1 MTRTGPRPTLTVF
14 APHVIQY
21 QAPLYAELAQHHDL
35 DLHVAFFSDKGV
47 KPYFD
52 AGFGRRV
59 QWDIDLLAGYEHSF
73 VPESWLRRLLSVIA
87 QIRRS
92 DVILVH
98 GHSAP
103 WMLIT
108 TVLAIM
114 SRTPYLLRGD
124 SWVEGTATGWRRTV
138 RNAVVRLVVGP
149 SAAGLA
155 NGIRNADFYRAFGCR
170 DVVMAPYSVDIERFR
185 TGADQARGGRRGRL
199 RALGLNPDIPTI
211 VSAGKL
217 TPVKRPMDLVA
228 ALPLMQTSANLIF
241 IGDGELADT
250 ADAVVS
256 LPEIFNYWLQPG
268 RIQVGFLSA
277 AQIDKRGNINT
288 TVIGPYDN
296 PKVRL
301 PGAGGAPEIPAS
313 CAEVIVVVRHST
325 RVFVNE
331 VGFVTSVG
339 FGRAKGDRQKYGLRG
354 KGPQRIITDLGVL
367 QPDADGEFILTAIH
381 PGVSV
386 EQVKQATGWD
396 LRVATELSVTP
407 EPTKQEL
414 RALRHLETTK
424 GQS

>member
-1 MTRTGPRPTLTVF
+1 MEPRPLLTIF
-14 APHVIQY
+14 ALHVIQY
-21 QAPLYAELAQHHDL
+21 QAPLYAELAQRHDL

-73 VPESWLRRLLSVIA
+73 VPKSWLRRLLSVIA

-98 GHSAP
+98 GHSEP

-170 DVVMAPYSVDIERFR
+170 DVVMAPYSVDIERFG

-228 ALPLMQTSANLIF
+228 ALPLMQASANLIF
-241 IGDGELADT
+241 IGDGELAPSVSQAARGRPVAMLGFVNQEEMPAALSLGDVF
-250 ADAVVS
+250 ALVSGVEPWGLVVNEAMACGLLPVVS
-256 LPEIFNYWLQPG
+256 D
-268 RIQVGFLSA
+268 RVGCAPDLVEGLGEAFPAGDVRALA
-277 AQIDKRGNINT
+277 AALDRAIARLN
-288 TVIGPYDN
+288 DN
-296 PKVRL
+296 DWRREAASRL
-301 PGAGGAPEIPAS
+301 GS
-313 CAEVIVVVRHST
+313 R
-325 RVFVNE
+325 
-331 VGFVTSVG
+331 
-339 FGRAKGDRQKYGLRG
+339 
-354 KGPQRIITDLGVL
+354 
-367 QPDADGEFILTAIH
+367 
-381 PGVSV
+381 
-386 EQVKQATGWD
+386 D
-396 LRVATELSVTP
+396 LRATAAGFAQAAVKATRGL
-407 EPTKQEL
+407 
-414 RALRHLETTK
+414 A
-424 GQS
+424 

>member
-1 MTRTGPRPTLTVF
+1 MEPRPLLTIF
-14 APHVIQY
+14 ALHVIQY

-185 TGADQARGGRRGRL
+185 TGADQAQGGRRGRL

-241 IGDGELADT
+241 IGDGELAPSVSQAARGRPVAMLGFVNQEEMPAALSLGDVF
-250 ADAVVS
+250 ALVSGVEPWGLVVNEAMACGLLPVVS
-256 LPEIFNYWLQPG
+256 D
-268 RIQVGFLSA
+268 RVGCAPDLVAGLGEAFPAGDVRALA
-277 AQIDKRGNINT
+277 AALDRAIARLN
-288 TVIGPYDN
+288 DN
-296 PKVRL
+296 DWRREAASRL
-301 PGAGGAPEIPAS
+301 GS
-313 CAEVIVVVRHST
+313 R
-325 RVFVNE
+325 
-331 VGFVTSVG
+331 
-339 FGRAKGDRQKYGLRG
+339 
-354 KGPQRIITDLGVL
+354 
-367 QPDADGEFILTAIH
+367 
-381 PGVSV
+381 
-386 EQVKQATGWD
+386 D
-396 LRVATELSVTP
+396 LRATAAGFAQAAVKAT
-407 EPTKQEL
+407 
-414 RALRHLETTK
+414 R
-424 GQS
+424 GQA

>member
-1 MTRTGPRPTLTVF
+1 MEPRPLLTIF
-14 APHVIQY
+14 ALHVIQY

-185 TGADQARGGRRGRL
+185 TGAEQARGGREDRL
-199 RALGLNPDIPTI
+199 SALGLDPSLPTI
-211 VSAGKL
+211 ISAAKL
-217 TPVKRPMDLVA
+217 SPGKRPQDLVSS
-228 ALPLMQTSANLIF
+228 LQLMESQANLVF
-241 IGDGELADT
+241 VGDGELASSV
-250 ADAVVS
+250 A
-256 LPEIFNYWLQPG
+256 E
-268 RIQVGFLSA
+268 A
-277 AQIDKRGNINT
+277 ARGQ
-288 TVIGPYDN
+288 
-296 PKVRL
+296 
-301 PGAGGAPEIPAS
+301 
-313 CAEVIVVVRHST
+313 
-325 RVFVNE
+325 RVAM
-331 VGFVTSVG
+331 VGFVNQTG
-339 FGRAKGDRQKYGLRG
+339 MPAALALGD
-354 KGPQRIITDLGVL
+354 IIAL
-367 QPDADGEFILTAIH
+367 
-381 PGVSV
+381 VSDV
-386 EQVKQATGWD
+386 EQWGLVVNEAMACGLLPVVSDRVGCAPDLVEGLGETFPAGDVRALAAALDRAVARLNDNDWRREAASRLGSRD
-396 LRVATELSVTP
+396 LRATAAGFAQAAVKAT
-407 EPTKQEL
+407 Q
-414 RALRHLETTK
+414 
-424 GQS
+424 GQA